1 MAKQR
6 NALRVGIFMI
16 VSLGLIVFVVIAISG
31 AARFTQAFTTY
42 PVAFSLQ
49 DDVGG
54 LRPGDDVRIGGVKVG
69 DVRDI
74 RIDRARSAIV
84 VLIDVP
90 ARYALAKDAGVRVQ
104 HGLTGSSSIN
114 IDSFGAG
121 SPLADGD
128 YLLGRPDQLAGL
140 MHELAGMKPDVG
152 QVLSNLK
159 IASGKLNVDL
169 DKLAA
174 TSDSLTATGFEM
186 TSTVQGLRVRVPEI
200 IDRYQSAVDA
210 VVRMLDAVRQFVG
223 PSSGDFHQ
231 TLANLNHASGD
242 LRDRLPEVMDRL
254 QTALGKAGVALDRA
268 SGAMRDIQ
276 GAATSLHSA
285 TGAMQSILVDN
296 RGRVDGIVASLKSA
310 SDNLKDATL
319 EIRHSPWRLLY
330 QPKPDEVAN
339 LNVYD
344 SVRQFAEGANSLD
357 DAATALRDALKDPN
371 ADPEQVKRLM
381 LHLNDSFARFQQVQ
395 DKLWKDIKE

>member
-6 NALRVGIFMI
+6 NALRAGIFMI
-16 VSLGLIVFVVIAISG
+16 VSVGLIVFVVIAING
-31 AARFTQAFTTY
+31 AARFTQAFATY

-69 DVRDI
+69 SVRDI
-74 RIDRARSAIV
+74 RIDRARSAVV

-90 ARYALAKDAGVRVQ
+90 ARYVLAKDAGVRVQ

-114 IDSFGAG
+114 IDSFGTG
-121 SPLADGD
+121 SPLGDGD

-140 MHELAGMKPDVG
+140 VHELAGMKPDVS
-152 QVLSNLK
+152 QILDNLK
-159 IASGKLNVDL
+159 IASGKVNVDL

-186 TSTVQGLRVRVPEI
+186 SSTVQGLRVRVPEI
-200 IDRYQSAVDA
+200 IDRYQSVADA
-210 VVRMLDAVRQFVG
+210 AERMLDEVRQFVG

-231 TLANLNHASGD
+231 TLANLNHVSGD
-242 LRDRLPEVMDRL
+242 LRERLPEVMDRL
-254 QTALGKAGVALDRA
+254 QSALDKAGVALDRA
-268 SGAMRDIQ
+268 SNAIQDIR
-276 GAATSLHSA
+276 AAAISLHSA
-285 TGAMQSILVDN
+285 TGALQSILVDN
-296 RGRVDGIVASLKSA
+296 RSRLNGIVASLKA
-310 SDNLKDATL
+310 TSDNLKDASL

-330 QPKPDEVAN
+330 QPKSDEVAN

-381 LHLNDSFARFQQVQ
+381 VHLNDSFAQFQQVQ

>member
-1 MAKQR
+1 
-6 NALRVGIFMI
+6 MI

-200 IDRYQSAVDA
+200 IDRYQSVVDA
-210 VVRMLDAVRQFVG
+210 AERMLDEVRQFVG

-330 QPKPDEVAN
+330 LPKPD
-339 LNVYD
+339 
-344 SVRQFAEGANSLD
+344 
-357 DAATALRDALKDPN
+357 
-371 ADPEQVKRLM
+371 
-381 LHLNDSFARFQQVQ
+381 
-395 DKLWKDIKE
+395 